1 MPQVADQPAAFHSV
15 PAEPVAPQ
23 RPAPPERL
31 ISLDAFRG
39 FIMTALV
46 AHGFGLASFADH
58 PQLGWLGAQFQHVA
72 WEGIVFWDL
81 IQPAFMFM
89 VGLAMPFA
97 FKARER
103 RQGKEAV
110 WRHVA
115 RRALMLIVI
124 SQIIMSIS
132 RGEPYFQLI
141 NVLAQIGF
149 AYFFCYLLM
158 QLPVPRQAMAAAL
171 ILAGHTALFHLF
183 PGADGAWSQT
193 DNVGARIDEF
203 FGLDYSGYYVTI
215 NFISSTVTTLVGAWC
230 GYLMLDSTA
239 SHTRRMRLLAM
250 GVIGC
255 WAGGLLLSL
264 VNPMVKRVWTAS
276 FTLASLGWV
285 ILLLLGFYWI
295 VEVKGWKRATFPLV
309 VVGMNSIFIYCL
321 SILQWRWF
329 DRAVA
334 TFTGG
339 FEFLGPWSVT
349 AQSTAVFL
357 ALWSICYWLYR
368 RKIFIKV

>member
-1 MPQVADQPAAFHSV
+1 MPKVADRPTSFRQVPVEPAGPDRS
-15 PAEPVAPQ
+15 
-23 RPAPPERL
+23 APPDRL

-39 FIMTALV
+39 FIMTTLA
-46 AHGFGLASFADH
+46 AHGFGFASFAGH
-58 PQLGWLGAQFQHVA
+58 PQLGWLGAQFEHVA
-72 WEGIVFWDL
+72 WEGMVFWDL

-89 VGLAMPFA
+89 VGLAMPYA

-103 RQGKEAV
+103 RHGPGSV

-115 RRALMLIVI
+115 WRAFLLIVI

-132 RGEPYFQLI
+132 RGEMYFQLI

-149 AYFFCYLLM
+149 TYFFCYLLL
-158 QLPVPRQAMAAAL
+158 QLPFRQQAIAAGL
-171 ILAGHTALFHLF
+171 ILAGHTTLFHLF

-193 DNVGARIDEF
+193 DNVGARIDHF
-203 FGLDYSGYYVTI
+203 LGLEYSGFYVTI
-215 NFISSTVTTLVGAWC
+215 NFIPSTVTTLVGAWC
-230 GYLMLDSTA
+230 GYLMLESGAT
-239 SHTRRMRLLAM
+239 HLRRMKLLAL
-250 GVIGC
+250 GAVGC

-264 VNPMVKRVWTAS
+264 FNPMVKRLWTAS

-285 ILLLLGFYWI
+285 ILLLLGFYWM
-295 VEVKGWKRATFPLV
+295 VEVRGWKKLTFPLV

-321 SILQWRWF
+321 HIVQWSWF

-334 TFTGG
+334 TFTGR
-339 FEFLGPWSVT
+339 FEYLGDWSVV

-357 ALWSICYWLYR
+357 ALWSVCYWLYHR
-368 RKIFIKV
+368 RIFIKV